1 MSGKGRGSRG
11 GVSTFPSCTR
21 KKCPINK
28 RRRISSSNLP
38 PRNIRDL
45 AVEPLT
51 YVASFLATP
60 SRAMFAIALSSE
72 WCYLDEE
79 ESGPPQTIWWIDRDA
94 WAEGEPSYS
103 TSIAKI
109 AGKCESLD
117 FGDVQKDLAVRLT
130 DAHIGDILLC
140 LDREDNR
147 IKKIRLT
154 NCINVNGSGIWRLL
168 ESETIEHIDLSIVP
182 DHKNPRVWCF
192 NNMEK
197 LLFRHVVKLLDS
209 IVSLD
214 DLFNV
219 RSVRKNS
226 LQYLHLPWYWRS
238 CPEKPQMKAFMG
250 RYKRMWE
257 SRVSVCARCTGK
269 FEPMI
274 CEDLYGLGSVSM
286 QLNTCSI
293 CTKHYCFECQ
303 GENGNLFVE
312 ICERCER
319 VHCQDCLKKEYC
331 AICHAWF
338 CGDHCGGSEVWKK
351 SHGTHCEECS
361 GCTLKICGSCCF
373 EKTCRDCGETDCGLC
388 RAYHIP
394 LRRGLD
400 QNNFEIRKH
409 LEECQS
415 CNLTWCRTCKEWE
428 RCDDCDRPVIC
439 EECIPERT
447 CHTCDGAFCNSC
459 RSIAECKRCNKNWCS
474 DCDPSR
480 AWGRDGR
487 GGYCVD
493 CAEVDKEGKDSVHS

>member
-1 MSGKGRGSRG
+1 MISSCPSG
-11 GVSTFPSCTR
+11 TR
-21 KKCPINK
+21 EKCPINK

-51 YVASFLATP
+51 HVASFLATP

-79 ESGPPQTIWWIDRDA
+79 KLGPPQWWIDNHA
-94 WAEGEPSYS
+94 WPEGEVSYS
-103 TSIAKI
+103 ASII

-117 FGDVQKDLAVRLT
+117 FGEIEKDLAGRLT
-130 DAHIGDILLC
+130 DAHISDILLC

-147 IKKIRLT
+147 IKKFSLT
-154 NCINVNGSGIWRLL
+154 NCANVTGRGMWRLFG
-168 ESETIEHIDLSIVP
+168 SETIEQIDLSMVP
-182 DHKNPRVWCF
+182 DHKNPRVGG
-192 NNMEK
+192 
-197 LLFRHVVKLLDS
+197 LHQLSLPYVVKLLDS

-214 DLFNV
+214 LEDRFVFHGYMRV
-219 RSVRKNS
+219 RENS
-226 LQYLHLPWYWRS
+226 LKYLHLPWDWRS
-238 CPEKPQMKAFMG
+238 CPEKPQMKAFIE

-257 SRVSVCARCTGK
+257 RRVSVCAKCTGK

-274 CEDLYGLGSVSM
+274 CEDLYGQGSITM

-303 GENGNLFVE
+303 GEDGTLFVE
-312 ICERCER
+312 NCERCGR
-319 VHCQDCLKKEYC
+319 AHCQDCLKKEHC
-331 AICHAWF
+331 AICYAWF

-351 SHGTHCEECS
+351 RHGTHCEECS
-361 GCTLKICGSCCF
+361 GCTHKICGSCCF

-409 LEECQS
+409 VEECQM
-415 CNLTWCRTCKEWE
+415 CNLTWCRSCKEWE

-493 CAEVDKEGKDSVHS
+493 CAEVEKEGKDSVHS